1 MDIKVVLG
9 IIAALFALASA
20 FLYIRDIFR
29 GNTKPHV
36 YTWLMWF
43 IVTVIAFAGQVYA
56 GGGPG
61 SWATGVTAFYTFFV
75 VLLTFKYGTKDIT
88 LFDTFCLALSFSA
101 LLPWLLVHSA
111 LWSVILATATDVIAF
126 LPTIRKTWHAPK
138 SESLGSM
145 FFDALKH
152 SLSIASL
159 QTYSVTTWLFPVGV
173 LVAKIVIIVEV
184 VFLRF
189 VRK

>member
-36 YTWLMWF
+36 YTWIMWF
-43 IVTVIAFAGQVYA
+43 VVTAIAFAGQVST
-56 GGGPG
+56 GGGAG
-61 SWATGVTAFYTFFV
+61 AWATGVTAFYTFFV

-88 LFDTFCLALSFSA
+88 PFDTFCLILSLAA
-101 LLPWLLVHSA
+101 LLPWLLVHNV
-111 LWSVILATATDVIAF
+111 LWSVVLATATDVIAF
-126 LPTIRKTWHAPK
+126 LPTIRKTWYAPK

-152 SLSIASL
+152 SLSIVSL
-159 QTYSVTTWLFPVGV
+159 QTYSLTTNPG
-173 LVAKIVIIVEV
+173 
-184 VFLRF
+184 
-189 VRK
+189 